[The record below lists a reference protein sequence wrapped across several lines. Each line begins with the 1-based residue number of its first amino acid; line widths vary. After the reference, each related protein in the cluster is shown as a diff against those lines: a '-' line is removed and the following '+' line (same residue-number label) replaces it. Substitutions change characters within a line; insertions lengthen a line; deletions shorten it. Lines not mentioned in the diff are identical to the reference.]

1 MSSHGIYTLANDVFN
16 FTLSPNS
23 QDRTGNCADADPF
36 VNIDNILYNQE
47 GLKPIH
53 RLHYMNYSAI
63 DFTRICRGEKVDIR
77 YQDEFLYYRFL
88 KEPHQRPKH
97 LKHPSLITKANR
109 KLQEI
114 TKKYQFLISC
124 YAAS

>member
-23 QDRTGNCADADPF
+23 QDRTGNCADADTF

-63 DFTRICRGEKVDIR
+63 DFTRLCQDEEVDIHYR
-77 YQDEFLYYRFL
+77 DEFLYYRFL
-88 KEPHQRPKH
+88 KEPHQRPKQ
-97 LKHPSLITKANR
+97 LKPPSLITKANR

-114 TKKYQFLISC
+114 NKKILIFN
-124 YAAS
+124 